1 MQLRCD
7 ILIQWVLTLLIE
19 IGELPTGV
27 PQNLVPFITQT
38 GMGMRAELS
47 VFGDDYP
54 TPDGTAVRDYIY
66 VVDLAKAH
74 VIALKRLL
82 EMVSGNKIKSIQKGY
97 IAGTNADT
105 VIDLKDK
112 TVLPGFIDMHV
123 HLESEFNPQVYIKS
137 GHNPQFTL
145 EEIQSI
151 TSTAKNYGMSVAAHA
166 HGDMLP
172 LKPPLEKPR
181 PIPPPRRTL
190 FQKSLFSSSLRN
202 ILKHLSNIYCDA
214 IGVEYMYI
222 RKPER
227 VEWIQNWLNVN
238 DNQPNYDANRKKHIL
253 KKLNQAVSFEGFLHT
268 KYVGQKRFS
277 LEGNES
283 LIPGLDAIV
292 ERAAEMG
299 VEQFVMGMAHRGR
312 LNVLTNI
319 FGKAAKDIFSEFDG
333 KDYEQEIFDGDVK
346 YHLGWTSDRKSD
358 NGNKITMNIAPNPS
372 HLETVHGDAAI
383 AGQGLIYEVV
393 QMATLDGY
401 KTNGTIHIVVN
412 NQIGFTTNYLDA
424 RSSTYCTDVGK
435 VTLSPV
441 LHVNA
446 DDAEAV
452 VHASIFAL
460 EYRMRFNRDVFLDLL
475 GYRKYGHNEGDEPR
489 FTQPKLYK
497 AISKHSNPR
506 DIYAAKLIAEG
517 VIGDTYVKQLEKEY
531 KDSLEEELEDSR
543 KEDKTV
549 ITPFMAEAWKG
560 FDNAREWEMMDAVD
574 TKFSK
579 KKLSAIAK
587 TITELP
593 KDKKFLRKVER
604 LINDR
609 KKMFFETDKLDW
621 AMGEL
626 LAYGSLLEEGFG
638 VRISGQDVE
647 RGTFSHRHAVMKVE
661 ESEEEVLLLNHLS
674 DTQGDFQ
681 IYNSLLS
688 EYGVV
693 GFDYGYA
700 MASPNTLTIWEAQF
714 GDFSNGAQ
722 IMIDQYISA
731 AEDKWKLQNGLSLL
745 RHPKAVS
752 TVSELATGGFQE
764 VIDDVDA
771 VIKKVKTL
779 VFCTGKFYY
788 DLLAAQEEK
797 KRDDIA
803 LVRIEQLFPVP
814 ADQMN
819 EVINKYKNADDIVWA
834 QEEPR
839 NMGAWSHFLMH
850 FEGARNF
857 RVASR
862 RFYASPAAGSAGSP
876 ITEVEIAEWLVE
888 DGDYVEKDQAI
899 AEVDSDKA
907 TLELP
912 AEQAGII
919 SLKAEVGDAVEVG
932 AVVCLIDTSAA
943 KPDGDAPKKEE
954 AKTAPKVEEK
964 KVAAP
969 VKESYATGTA
979 SPAAKKILD
988 EKGIDSSAVKGTGR
1002 DGRITKDDAVKAN
1015 PSMGTATTGGT
1026 RGESR
1031 SKLSMLRRKVA
1042 EAFSFCEE

>member
-1 MQLRCD
+1 MDKYSFLNAAH
-7 ILIQWVLTLLIE
+7 TS
-19 IGELPTGV
+19 
-27 PQNLVPFITQT
+27 FF
-38 GMGMRAELS
+38 AELYDKYLTSPDS
-47 VFGDDYP
+47 VEPSWRAFFQGYDFGIESSLDELDIASEA
-54 TPDGTAVRDYIY
+54 GAIAV
-66 VVDLAKAH
+66 
-74 VIALKRLL
+74 
-82 EMVSGNKIKSIQKGY
+82 
-97 IAGTNADT
+97 
-105 VIDLKDK
+105 
-112 TVLPGFIDMHV
+112 P
-123 HLESEFNPQVYIKS
+123 
-137 GHNPQFTL
+137 
-145 EEIQSI
+145 
-151 TSTAKNYGMSVAAHA
+151 
-166 HGDMLP
+166 
-172 LKPPLEKPR
+172 
-181 PIPPPRRTL
+181 
-190 FQKSLFSSSLRN
+190 KSLQKEFQVVKLIDGYRSRGHLFTRTNPVRERRQYIPSLDIENFGLTQDDMETVFTAGEILGTGPTSLRN
-202 ILKHLSNIYCDA
+202 IIQHLTSIYCDA

-238 DNQPNYDANRKKHIL
+238 DNQPKYDNDRKKHIL
-253 KKLNQAVSFEGFLHT
+253 KKLSQAVSFESFLHT

-283 LIPGLDAIV
+283 LIPGIDAIV

-312 LNVLTNI
+312 LSVLTNI

-358 NGNKITMNIAPNPS
+358 NGNKIKMNLAPNPS
-372 HLETVHGDAAI
+372 HLETVGAVVEGIARAKQDAHYADDFSKVLPIVVHGDAAI
-383 AGQGLIYEVV
+383 AGQGLIYELV

-452 VHASIFAL
+452 VHASLFAL

-497 AISKHSNPR
+497 AIAKHSNPR
-506 DIYAAKLIAEG
+506 DIYAAKLLSEG
-517 VIGDTYVKQLEKEY
+517 IIDEGYIKELENQY
-531 KDSLEEELEDSR
+531 KASLEEELEDSR
-543 KEDKTV
+543 KEDKTI
-549 ITPFMAEAWKG
+549 ITPFMADEWKG
-560 FDNAREWEMMDAVD
+560 FENAREWEMLDAVD
-574 TKFSK
+574 TTYDK
-579 KKLSAIAK
+579 KKLTAIAK
-587 TITELP
+587 VITELP
-593 KDKKFLRKVER
+593 EDKKFLRKVEK
-604 LINDR
+604 LIRDR

-626 LAYGSLLEEGFG
+626 LAYGALLEEGYG

-661 ESEEEVLLLNHLS
+661 ESEEEVLLLNHIS
-674 DTQGDFQ
+674 EEQGKFQ

-731 AEDKWKLQNGLSLL
+731 AEDKWKLQNGLVMLLPHGYEGQGAEHSSARMERYLQLCARDNMYIADCTTPANMFHIFRRQLKSNFRKPLIIFTPKSLL

-752 TVSELATGGFQE
+752 SVDELVSGSFQE
-764 VIDDVDA
+764 VIDDTAAD
-771 VIKKVKTL
+771 IKKVKTL
-779 VFCTGKFYY
+779 VLCTGKFYY
-788 DLLAAQEEK
+788 DLLAEK
-797 KRDDIA
+797 EKQGRDDVA
-803 LVRIEQLFPVP
+803 LVRVEQLFPVP

-819 EVINKYKNADDIVWA
+819 AAIKKYKNADDLVWA
-834 QEEPR
+834 QEEPK
-839 NMGAWSHFLMH
+839 NMGAWSHMLMH
-850 FEGARNF
+850 FEGASDF

-862 RFYASPAAGSAGSP
+862 RFYASPAAGSSVRSKKRHQQV
-876 ITEVEIAEWLVE
+876 I
-888 DGDYVEKDQAI
+888 DYVF
-899 AEVDSDKA
+899 DK
-907 TLELP
+907 
-912 AEQAGII
+912 
-919 SLKAEVGDAVEVG
+919 
-932 AVVCLIDTSAA
+932 
-943 KPDGDAPKKEE
+943 
-954 AKTAPKVEEK
+954 
-964 KVAAP
+964 
-969 VKESYATGTA
+969 
-979 SPAAKKILD
+979 
-988 EKGIDSSAVKGTGR
+988 
-1002 DGRITKDDAVKAN
+1002 TKDN
-1015 PSMGTATTGGT
+1015 MT
-1026 RGESR
+1026 RPKSN
-1031 SKLSMLRRKVA
+1031 SKK
-1042 EAFSFCEE
+1042 